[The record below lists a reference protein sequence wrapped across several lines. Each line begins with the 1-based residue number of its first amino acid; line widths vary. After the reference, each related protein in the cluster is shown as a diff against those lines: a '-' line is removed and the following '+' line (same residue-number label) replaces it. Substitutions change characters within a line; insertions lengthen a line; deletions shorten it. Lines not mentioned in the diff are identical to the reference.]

1 MSRGGSRREA
11 EQSPHPPVLPPLPP
25 GYNPVQ
31 ILNGRAWVIV
41 DAAVVDVSSFAKRH
55 PGGARLIINCVGTD
69 VTSEI
74 IGEDAS
80 IANSGMFFAPHH
92 HTDVS
97 SAVGSEAGVVKR
109 RIRMIGGGLGATLR
123 TVDRLV
129 PSRLYRAALWT
140 FSSCHRSYVLARKC
154 SDRPME
160 YS

>member
-1 MSRGGSRREA
+1 M
-11 EQSPHPPVLPPLPP
+11 
-25 GYNPVQ
+25 
-31 ILNGRAWVIV
+31 IV

-140 FSSCHRSYVLARKC
+140 FPAATGHMCSRGNVAIVLWSILDDAL
-154 SDRPME
+154 SDVSGPPFRGKVPLTRLPTP
-160 YS
+160 S